1 MESDSN
7 SISLH
12 GFCFVAFGLT
22 SVYYQLTVMT
32 CCCCIISSS
41 VVESLTTSR
50 VQSCWVF
57 WSYPFFSSELL
68 LIIWLL
74 AFWKIFLFGFGWA
87 LLLIFGDCT
96 SFRWNGGGLVWGAKG
111 EYTPVHNQRGGAWQP
126 FLPSVK
132 FLKFLNE
139 NSMIFWLKISKFWF
153 QKQEKSVTFLY
164 MVQVVAKNTRVYLII
179 SFHIL
184 LVAKFG

>member
-1 MESDSN
+1 MESDSNSISLHGFCFVAFGLTSVN

-96 SFRWNGGGLVWGAKG
+96 SFRWNGGGLVWGAEG
-111 EYTPVHNQRGGAWQP
+111 EHSTSAQSKRGCRGRAHTSAQ
-126 FLPSVK
+126 
-132 FLKFLNE
+132 
-139 NSMIFWLKISKFWF
+139 SKRGCMAAF
-153 QKQEKSVTFLY
+153 S
-164 MVQVVAKNTRVYLII
+164 
-179 SFHIL
+179 S
-184 LVAKFG
+184 

>member
-41 VVESLTTSR
+41 IVESLTTSR
-50 VQSCWVF
+50 VQSCCVFGPTLFFFFRALAHHLIVSFLKDFCFWV
-57 WSYPFFSSELL
+57 
-68 LIIWLL
+68 
-74 AFWKIFLFGFGWA
+74 GWA

-96 SFRWNGGGLVWGAKG
+96 SFRCNGGGLFGLHSFGCKG
-111 EYTPVHNQRGGAWQP
+111 RVHTSAQ
-126 FLPSVK
+126 
-132 FLKFLNE
+132 
-139 NSMIFWLKISKFWF
+139 SKSGCMAAF
-153 QKQEKSVTFLY
+153 
-164 MVQVVAKNTRVYLII
+164 
-179 SFHIL
+179 SF
-184 LVAKFG
+184 